1 MTGPLLSA
9 SGATRR
15 FGELLAVD
23 RVDLEVRAGEVVGLV
38 GANGAGKTTLIRM
51 LLGLLHPS
59 AGEVRLLGETPSRRS
74 RARLGYVPQGLGLY
88 EDLTVAENLAFTSNA
103 FGLRLHG
110 PLPDQDLE
118 AARDELVAGLPLG
131 LRRRLAFAAAL
142 GHRPELL
149 VLDEPT
155 SGVDAL
161 GRARLWDAI
170 RSAAEQGAGV
180 LVTTHAMGEAEQ
192 CDRLVVMA
200 TGRVVAQGTIE
211 AIIGDATTVAVGGI
225 SPDGP
230 GEPPGPEGPRGEP
243 QSGEPQSG
251 EPQSGARVDR
261 AQANRAPVS
270 RWEEAF
276 AACEAAGLPV
286 ALVGTELRVPAA
298 DPGRVRAVLE
308 AAGISAEVTV
318 TRATLEEAFVL
329 LAGEAA
335 A

>member
-1 MTGPLLSA
+1 
-9 SGATRR
+9 
-15 FGELLAVD
+15 
-23 RVDLEVRAGEVVGLV
+23 V

-88 EDLTVAENLAFTSNA
+88 EDLTVAENLAFTANA
-103 FGLRLHG
+103 FGQRLHG

-118 AARDELVAGLPLG
+118 AARDELIAGLPLG

-211 AIIGDATTVAVGGI
+211 AIIGDATTVTVSGI
-225 SPDGP
+225 SSDG
-230 GEPPGPEGPRGEP
+230 
-243 QSGEPQSG
+243 SGEPRGPEMPGPSLRG
-251 EPQSGARVDR
+251 SPVT
-261 AQANRAPVS
+261 RAPVN

-286 ALVGTELRVPAA
+286 ALVGTDLRVPAA